1 MKGLKSYK
9 LLVTSL
15 LIISSL
21 NAGASNDANSKKT
34 LSIQS
39 PNPNSEIII
48 TESSENPIYPEPAKP
63 TYEQPAFSVLN
74 RYLWKVVE
82 IEDSKQNL
90 PIDYLQSL
98 TLDIRPNMLVFKDH
112 CQRYDMSFLNML
124 AGDYPYVYDDINTKS
139 SCDSQRTDDQDV
151 ALSELKKIFRQSQ
164 QTQYISKSFG
174 FQWLA
179 QNKQPTG
186 IPTALPDNAYLAIH
200 LDAEIYPKKS
210 TTIVLK
216 GTIKPVSKT
225 SIENTFLNRDTLER
239 FNWELRQ
246 AIDINGKSI
255 EAFNY
260 ADIPVIAS
268 FYTVKRDLYNN
279 DTFSHASFNSDCN
292 GIGGE
297 YVLTPTNKLLIG
309 YGMQTVMGCGRAR
322 EKAEQTLRELM
333 HHSISHLT
341 LNYYPNNKDN
351 KDKASSNTDLKLAE
365 GTYIL
370 IQDLDT
376 GEQLIWRSV
385 EKTSKW

>member
-63 TYEQPAFSVLN
+63 TYEQLAFSILN

-90 PIDYLQSL
+90 PIDALQYL
-98 TLDIRPNMLVFKDH
+98 TLDIRPNMLIFKDH

-124 AGDYPYVYDDINTKS
+124 AGDYPYVYDDINMKS

-225 SIENTFLNRDTLER
+225 SIGNTLLNRDTLER

-322 EKAEQTLRELM
+322 EKAEETLRELM
-333 HHSISHLT
+333 HHSTSHLT

>member
-21 NAGASNDANSKKT
+21 NAGASNNANSKKT

-74 RYLWKVVE
+74 RYLWKVLQ
-82 IEDSKQNL
+82 IEDSKENL
-90 PIDYLQSL
+90 PIDDFQSL
-98 TLDIRPNMLVFKDH
+98 TLDIRPNMLIFKDH

-124 AGDYPYVYDDINTKS
+124 AGDYPYVYDDINMKS

-225 SIENTFLNRDTLER
+225 SIENTLLNRDTLER

-246 AIDINGKSI
+246 AIDSNGKSI

-268 FYTVKRDLYNN
+268 FYTVKRDLYHN

-322 EKAEQTLRELM
+322 EKAEETLRELM
-333 HHSISHLT
+333 HHSTSHLT

>member
-48 TESSENPIYPEPAKP
+48 IESSETPIYPEPPKP
-63 TYEQPAFSVLN
+63 TYEQPAFSILN

-124 AGDYPYVYDDINTKS
+124 AGDYPYVYDGINTKP

-179 QNKQPTG
+179 QNKQPTD
-186 IPTALPDNAYLAIH
+186 IPTTLPDNAYLAIH
-200 LDAEIYPKKS
+200 LDPEIYPKKS

-225 SIENTFLNRDTLER
+225 SIENTLLNRDTLER

-322 EKAEQTLRELM
+322 EKAEETLRELM
-333 HHSISHLT
+333 HHSTSHLT

>member
-1 MKGLKSYK
+1 M
-9 LLVTSL
+9 
-15 LIISSL
+15 
-21 NAGASNDANSKKT
+21 
-34 LSIQS
+34 
-39 PNPNSEIII
+39 
-48 TESSENPIYPEPAKP
+48 
-63 TYEQPAFSVLN
+63 
-74 RYLWKVVE
+74 
-82 IEDSKQNL
+82 
-90 PIDYLQSL
+90 
-98 TLDIRPNMLVFKDH
+98 
-112 CQRYDMSFLNML
+112 
-124 AGDYPYVYDDINTKS
+124 
-139 SCDSQRTDDQDV
+139 
-151 ALSELKKIFRQSQ
+151 
-164 QTQYISKSFG
+164 
-174 FQWLA
+174 
-179 QNKQPTG
+179 
-186 IPTALPDNAYLAIH
+186 
-200 LDAEIYPKKS
+200 
-210 TTIVLK
+210 
-216 GTIKPVSKT
+216 
-225 SIENTFLNRDTLER
+225 
-239 FNWELRQ
+239 RQ
-246 AIDINGKSI
+246 AIDSNGKSI

-322 EKAEQTLRELM
+322 EKAEETLRELM
-333 HHSISHLT
+333 HHSTSHLT

>member
-74 RYLWKVVE
+74 RYLWKVVQ

-90 PIDYLQSL
+90 PIDDLQSL
-98 TLDIRPNMLVFKDH
+98 TLDIRPNMLIFKDH

-124 AGDYPYVYDDINTKS
+124 AGDYPYVYDDINMKS
-139 SCDSQRTDDQDV
+139 SCDFQRTDDQDV

-225 SIENTFLNRDTLER
+225 SIENTLLNRDTLER

-322 EKAEQTLRELM
+322 EKAEETLRELM
-333 HHSISHLT
+333 HHSTSHLT

>member
-9 LLVTSL
+9 LLLTSL
-15 LIISSL
+15 LMMFSL
-21 NAGASNDANSKKT
+21 NAGASNNSDNQQT
-34 LSIQS
+34 TSIKS
-39 PNPNSEIII
+39 PNPNNEISV
-48 TESSENPIYPEPAKP
+48 TESSETPIYPEPPKP
-63 TYEQPAFSVLN
+63 TYEQPAFSILN

-82 IEDSKQNL
+82 IEDSKQKL
-90 PIDYLQSL
+90 PIDALQSL
-98 TLDIRPNMLVFKDH
+98 ILDIRPNMLVFKDH

-124 AGDYPYVYDDINTKS
+124 AGDYPYAYDDINTKS
-139 SCDSQRTDDQDV
+139 SCDSPRTDDQNV
-151 ALSELKKIFRQSQ
+151 ALSELKKIFRQSE
-164 QTQYISKSFG
+164 QTQYVSKSFG

-225 SIENTFLNRDTLER
+225 SIENTLLNRDTLER

-246 AIDINGKSI
+246 ATDNNGKSI

-322 EKAEQTLRELM
+322 EKAEETLRELM
-333 HHSISHLT
+333 HHSTSHLT
-341 LNYYPNNKDN
+341 LNYYPNIKDN
-351 KDKASSNTDLKLAE
+351 KDKASSNTDLKLSE

>member
-48 TESSENPIYPEPAKP
+48 IESSETPIYPEPPKP
-63 TYEQPAFSVLN
+63 TYEQPAFSILN

-124 AGDYPYVYDDINTKS
+124 AGDYPYVYDGINTKS

-179 QNKQPTG
+179 QNKQPTD
-186 IPTALPDNAYLAIH
+186 IPTTLPDNAYLAIH

-225 SIENTFLNRDTLER
+225 SIENTLLNRDTLER

-260 ADIPVIAS
+260 AVWQW
-268 FYTVKRDLYNN
+268 T
-279 DTFSHASFNSDCN
+279 
-292 GIGGE
+292 
-297 YVLTPTNKLLIG
+297 
-309 YGMQTVMGCGRAR
+309 
-322 EKAEQTLRELM
+322 
-333 HHSISHLT
+333 
-341 LNYYPNNKDN
+341 
-351 KDKASSNTDLKLAE
+351 
-365 GTYIL
+365 TY
-370 IQDLDT
+370 
-376 GEQLIWRSV
+376 
-385 EKTSKW
+385 

>member
-48 TESSENPIYPEPAKP
+48 IESSETPIYPEPPKP
-63 TYEQPAFSVLN
+63 TYEQPAFSILN

-124 AGDYPYVYDDINTKS
+124 AGDYPYVYDGINTKS

-179 QNKQPTG
+179 QNKQPTD
-186 IPTALPDNAYLAIH
+186 IPTTLPDNAYLAIH

-225 SIENTFLNRDTLER
+225 SIENTLLNRDTLER

-279 DTFSHASFNSDCN
+279 DTFSHAISIN
-292 GIGGE
+292 G
-297 YVLTPTNKLLIG
+297 
-309 YGMQTVMGCGRAR
+309 CF
-322 EKAEQTLRELM
+322 
-333 HHSISHLT
+333 
-341 LNYYPNNKDN
+341 
-351 KDKASSNTDLKLAE
+351 
-365 GTYIL
+365 
-370 IQDLDT
+370 
-376 GEQLIWRSV
+376 
-385 EKTSKW
+385 

>member
-48 TESSENPIYPEPAKP
+48 IESSETPIYPEPPKP
-63 TYEQPAFSVLN
+63 TYEQPAFSILN

-124 AGDYPYVYDDINTKS
+124 AGDYPYVYDGINTKS

-179 QNKQPTG
+179 QNKQPTD
-186 IPTALPDNAYLAIH
+186 IPTTLPDNAYLAIH

-225 SIENTFLNRDTLER
+225 SIENTLLNRDTLER

-322 EKAEQTLRELM
+322 EKAEETLRELM
-333 HHSISHLT
+333 HHSTSHLT